1 MAFEYENESLRLGKI
16 RRTKKLSIKY
26 KIRDQTQLHF
36 VTFAVVEWVD
46 ALTRSIY
53 KDVLIDSLRYC
64 QNHKGLLLYAW
75 CIMTNHVHLIISS
88 LDGFKQEDILRDFK
102 KHTSMQLIKMIRENP
117 QESRKNWMLWIFNE
131 AGKRNGNNKNYQF
144 WQQDNH
150 PIELSTNFLMDQ
162 KLAYIHNNPVEAG
175 IVDEPESYLYSSARD
190 YAGRKGLLDI
200 EFIE

>member
-1 MAFEYENESLRLGKI
+1 M
-16 RRTKKLSIKY
+16 SIKY
-26 KIRDQTQLHF
+26 KIQDQTQLHF

-64 QNHKGLLLYAW
+64 QKHKGLVLYAW
-75 CIMTNHVHLIISS
+75 CIMTNHVHLVISS

-102 KHTSMQLIKMIRENP
+102 KHTSKQLIKMIRENP
-117 QESRKNWMLWIFNE
+117 RESRKNWMLWIFKE

-150 PIELSTNFLMDQ
+150 PVELSTNFLMDQ

-175 IVDEPESYLYSSARD
+175 IVDEPGSYLYSSARD

-200 EFIE
+200 AFIE